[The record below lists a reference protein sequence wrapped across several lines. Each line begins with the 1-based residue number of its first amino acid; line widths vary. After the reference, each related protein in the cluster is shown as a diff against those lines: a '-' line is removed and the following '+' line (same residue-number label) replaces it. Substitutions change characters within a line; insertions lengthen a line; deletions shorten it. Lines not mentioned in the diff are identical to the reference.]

1 MSQSQQ
7 KARCKYAG
15 KCLSLAWIGG
25 AKALRTSHAYT
36 LIRIECPLGGMVD
49 TRDLK
54 SLASNSVPVRVRERA
69 PKGKRMRRGKPH
81 SVEDYV
87 RVRLEFLREERNKND
102 NETAHLIIDKSI
114 FELSIILEMLTRT

>member
-1 MSQSQQ
+1 
-7 KARCKYAG
+7 
-15 KCLSLAWIGG
+15 
-25 AKALRTSHAYT
+25 
-36 LIRIECPLGGMVD
+36 MVD

-69 PKGKRMRRGKPH
+69 PKGKSMRRGKPH

-102 NETAHLIIDKSI
+102 NETAHLILDKSI
-114 FELSIILEMLTRT
+114 FELSIILEMLTRKA